1 MIRNQLVDTGR
12 ESGFLSA
19 AATRLL
25 SDDGAF
31 EPDASLFV
39 DLDPAGMEMLM
50 ELDGYLDMRAGYP
63 VPDLVVEISRSVDSN
78 HKLAPYIRMGVREAW
93 TWSRRHGAC
102 IWVAD
107 PGSTAESGS
116 KLRAADRSRVLPGLG
131 QGDLDQL
138 LASRSPAEASRHSL
152 RLANR
157 VARSILSAT

>member
-50 ELDGYLDMRAGYP
+50 EFDGYLDMRAGYP

-102 IWVAD
+102 IWVAEQ
-107 PGSTAESGS
+107 PGRPHGKNESGHH
-116 KLRAADRSRVLPGLG
+116 R
-131 QGDLDQL
+131 
-138 LASRSPAEASRHSL
+138 
-152 RLANR
+152 
-157 VARSILSAT
+157 